1 LEGQE
6 DSLVFFSIIVSQ
18 NVKSGQA
25 EGIPFPLGFN
35 GASRDLVSLLIWVWI
50 WIGFG
55 FGLGLDLN
63 LSFSLVLDLSLSL
76 GSGLDSDLDSDWRVK
91 LINFLK
97 T

>member
-1 LEGQE
+1 LEDQE

-35 GASRDLVSLLIWVWI
+35 GASRDLVSLLFWVWIWI

-55 FGLGLDLN
+55 FEFEFEFGFGFGFGLESQIDQLLEN
-63 LSFSLVLDLSLSL
+63 
-76 GSGLDSDLDSDWRVK
+76 VK
-91 LINFLK
+91 PWLLA
-97 T
+97 

>member
-1 LEGQE
+1 LEDQE

-55 FGLGLDLN
+55 FGLGL
-63 LSFSLVLDLSLSL
+63 SLSL
-76 GSGLDSDLDSDWRVK
+76 GSGSDSDLDLDLDWRVK